1 MYVKASVSETAED
14 GGAILR
20 VRYMDK
26 DGVTAAE
33 RQ

>member
-14 GGAILR
+14 GGCNSESPLYGQR
-20 VRYMDK
+20 W
-26 DGVTAAE
+26 GTAAE